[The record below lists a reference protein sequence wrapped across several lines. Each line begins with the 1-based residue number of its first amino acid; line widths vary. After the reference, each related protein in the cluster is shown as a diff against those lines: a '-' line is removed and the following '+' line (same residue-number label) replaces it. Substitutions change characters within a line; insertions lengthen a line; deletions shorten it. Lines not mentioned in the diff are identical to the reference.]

1 MNRTLALGIG
11 AVIALALARLVWPDV
26 TALLYGV
33 GCEAAQGFGRLV
45 GNEAITN
52 YGCRMVGGL
61 GITLQLVAISVGLGV
76 VLGFLVALVR
86 LYGGP
91 VSSRIATGYTT
102 FFRGTPLLCQLFLVY
117 YGLGQFS
124 DFWKQVDIVTWLP
137 NIILSLYN
145 RLPLFGS
152 VNLIEP
158 FFPNL
163 VLWNYIRDAFFCAA
177 FTFTINT
184 AAYQAEIFRGAIA
197 SVHRGQWEAAKAL
210 GLRFTTI
217 LRTIVMPQA
226 ALVALRPLGNELVI
240 MVKSS
245 AVASLVTIFDLMGTT
260 RLAFARSFD
269 LSVYLFA
276 ALLYLCVVEVI
287 RRVWGLAERR
297 LTRHLSHA

>member
-1 MNRTLALGIG
+1 MSRTLGLLAG
-11 AVIALALARLVWPDV
+11 AVVALLLLRFVWSDV
-26 TALLYGV
+26 TGAIQAAS
-33 GCEAAQGFGRLV
+33 CEAVQGFGRLV
-45 GNEAITN
+45 ANEAITN
-52 YGCRMVGGL
+52 YGCRMIGGL
-61 GITLQLVAISVGLGV
+61 GVTLQLVAISVSLGV

-117 YGLGQFS
+117 YGAGQFRPALEA
-124 DFWKQVDIVTWLP
+124 V
-137 NIILSLYN
+137 
-145 RLPLFGS
+145 G
-152 VNLIEP
+152 
-158 FFPNL
+158 
-163 VLWNYIRDAFFCAA
+163 LWTYFRDAFFCAA

-197 SVHRGQWEAAKAL
+197 SVPRGQWEAAKSL
-210 GLRFTTI
+210 GLRFTTT

-287 RRVWGLAERR
+287 RRVWNLAEQR

>member
-1 MNRTLALGIG
+1 MTRVVGLAAA
-11 AVIALALARLVWPDV
+11 AVAAVLLLRLVWSDV
-26 TALLYGV
+26 TGALYGA
-33 GCEAAQGFGRLV
+33 GCEAVQAFGGAV
-45 GNEAITN
+45 GNEAIVN

-61 GITLQLVAISVGLGV
+61 GVTLQLVAISVSLGV

-117 YGLGQFS
+117 YGAGQFRPALEA
-124 DFWKQVDIVTWLP
+124 V
-137 NIILSLYN
+137 
-145 RLPLFGS
+145 G
-152 VNLIEP
+152 
-158 FFPNL
+158 
-163 VLWNYIRDAFFCAA
+163 LWTYFRDAFFCAA

-197 SVHRGQWEAAKAL
+197 SVPRGQWEAAKAL
-210 GLRFTTI
+210 GLRFAAT
-217 LRTIVMPQA
+217 LRTVVMPQA

-287 RRVWGLAERR
+287 RRVWNLAERR

>member
-102 FFRGTPLLCQLFLVY
+102 FFRGTPLLCQLFLIY
-117 YGLGQFS
+117 YGAGQFRPALEAVGL
-124 DFWKQVDIVTWLP
+124 WT
-137 NIILSLYN
+137 
-145 RLPLFGS
+145 
-152 VNLIEP
+152 
-158 FFPNL
+158 FF
-163 VLWNYIRDAFFCAA
+163 RDAFFCAA